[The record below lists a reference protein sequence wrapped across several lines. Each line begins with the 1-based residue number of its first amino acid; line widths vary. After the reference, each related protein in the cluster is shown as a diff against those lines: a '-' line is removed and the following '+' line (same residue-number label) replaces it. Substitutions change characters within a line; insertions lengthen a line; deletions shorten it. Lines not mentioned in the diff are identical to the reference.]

1 MKILLDNS
9 SLFESLR
16 PFNDLGFVPTMGGI
30 HKGHLSLINKSN
42 RLCKITIVSIFVNP
56 KQFNNKKDLKSYP
69 RNINKD
75 LKILK
80 NTKKVDFVYLPSFK
94 DIYNDKNK
102 SKIKLSKKDTILCA
116 KYRKGHFEGV
126 LDVMERLT
134 KIVNPK
140 KIFMGEKDFQQLY
153 LVKKRLE
160 KKYKAKIIPCKTI
173 RDKNNVALSSRNFL
187 LNKLNLKVAANVY
200 KKLVNIKKNI
210 EKKKNIL
217 NFLHHKKIE
226 LINNYKIKIDYLE
239 LRNKKNLKISK
250 KINNSRLFIAYYLN
264 NVRLIDNI

>member
-42 RLCKITIVSIFVNP
+42 KLCKITIVSIFVNP

-80 NTKKVDFVYLPSFK
+80 KTKKVDFVYLPRIR

-102 SKIKLSKKDTILCA
+102 SIIKLSKKDTILCA

-140 KIFMGEKDFQQLY
+140 KIFMGEKDFQQFY
-153 LVKKRLE
+153 LVKNRLE
-160 KKYKAKIIPCKTI
+160 KKYKIKIIPCKTI
-173 RDKNNVALSSRNFL
+173 RDNNNVALSSRNFL
-187 LNKLNLKVAANVY
+187 LNKLNLEVAANIY
-200 KKLVNIKKNI
+200 KQLVNIKKNI
-210 EKKKNIL
+210 KKKKNIL
-217 NFLHHKKIE
+217 NFLNYQKVK
-226 LINNYKIKIDYLE
+226 LKNNYKIKIDYLE
-239 LRNKKNLKISK
+239 FRNPKNLKK
-250 KINNSRLFIAYYLN
+250 TDYRNKFRLFIAYHIN
-264 NVRLIDNI
+264 GIRLIDNI